1 MEDKIMAGL
10 FDSLFDFN
18 KDGKVDPFEKA
29 AEFAAFESI
38 MDDDDDEEK
47 KTELDDLG
55 LDIDDLD
62 L

>member
-1 MEDKIMAGL
+1 MAGL

-18 KDGKVDPFEKA
+18 NDEKVDPFEKA

-38 MDDDDDEEK
+38 MDDDDEEK
-47 KTELDDLG
+47 KAEQENLG
-55 LDIDDLD
+55 IDIDDLD